1 MLWLLSTGQV
11 AHGPLTLLF
20 TTVLLCLAVLG
31 VLSLATARADLA
43 RARRSLEHLAT
54 EAAAEQAGQAWLAAV
69 DAAGRAGAPLP
80 EATTLTA
87 DGAAAE
93 LPLENGATLRLAA
106 APGEGG
112 WRFTRWQLD
121 APWQPDTSLD
131 VWDGL

>member
-1 MLWLLSTGQV
+1 MAG
-11 AHGPLTLLF
+11 G
-20 TTVLLCLAVLG
+20 
-31 VLSLATARADLA
+31 RRRR
-43 RARRSLEHLAT
+43 RAR
-54 EAAAEQAGQAWLAAV
+54 
-69 DAAGRAGAPLP
+69 GRDDAGA
-80 EATTLTA
+80 TTRTA

>member
-1 MLWLLSTGQV
+1 MEVRQMLQQALDCGASDIFIIAGL
-11 AHGPLTLLF
+11 PLTYKVNGRQRRCGERLMP
-20 TTVLLCLAVLG
+20 
-31 VLSLATARADLA
+31 AD
-43 RARRSLEHLAT
+43 T
-54 EAAAEQAGQAWLAAV
+54 EAALRAIYAL
-69 DAAGRAGAPLP
+69 AGRAGAPLP
-80 EATTLTA
+80 KATTRTA

-106 APGEGG
+106 APGERG

>member
-1 MLWLLSTGQV
+1 MERQHRPVRSG
-11 AHGPLTLLF
+11 ALTLLF

-54 EAAAEQAGQAWLAAV
+54 EAAAEQAWLAAV

-80 EATTLTA
+80 EATTRTA

>member
-1 MLWLLSTGQV
+1 MERQHRPVRSG
-11 AHGPLTLLF
+11 ALTLLF

-80 EATTLTA
+80 EATTRTA

-131 VWDGL
+131 IWDGL